1 MPVSEATPSD
11 SPPPVGTGAAPS
23 DGTTHPELRMP
34 EFCRRIDAAVPAVR
48 EGGAR
53 LRALAD
59 RLRDLDDEEFESV
72 RSQMQKV
79 AEGAAGEDASDLEM
93 GGPATGGRVWYR
105 VDGEKAPRKG
115 FGQHDVGR
123 LDVFLLG
130 LIAPHQREN
139 LLDEFSL
146 DFSFSIELADQD
158 RPQRFRG
165 TMYLENGHLALNMRL
180 IKNELRPLES
190 LGFHPN
196 IQQGM
201 LFERVR
207 SGLTLVTGVTG
218 SGKSTT
224 LDAVIDA
231 NNRTT
236 PGHVVVIGEP
246 IEYVHESQ
254 RCIVRHREVGK
265 EVTSFAEGV
274 VEAMRQDPDI
284 VVIGEMRDQ
293 ETISAAMEVADTGHR
308 VFSTLHT
315 SSAVESLDRIV
326 AQYPPWEQE
335 RIRVRL
341 ADTLTCVISQKLCPR
356 VGGGRILAKEVLW
369 VTSSVRAA
377 IKNGNTDE
385 IYQMIWENSG
395 DGQTTLEQD
404 LHRLARSREISRE
417 TAFSYANNT
426 RRLEHLIG

>member
-1 MPVSEATPSD
+1 MTQTTATPASATD
-11 SPPPVGTGAAPS
+11 HPTLELPS
-23 DGTTHPELRMP
+23 I
-34 EFCRRIDAAVPAVR
+34 CRQLDEAVPAVR
-48 EGGAR
+48 QGTAR
-53 LRALAD
+53 LREVAR
-59 RLRDLDDEEFESV
+59 RLEDLDEATSESV
-72 RSQMQKV
+72 RAEMQKV
-79 AEGAAGEDASDLEM
+79 AQGAAEEGASDLEL
-93 GGPATGGRVWYR
+93 GGPATRGEVWYR
-105 VDGEKAPRKG
+105 VDGEKAPRDD
-115 FGQHDVGR
+115 FGRHPIGE
-123 LDVFLLG
+123 LDVFLLSLLSG
-130 LIAPHQREN
+130 RQREM
-139 LLDEFSL
+139 LLEEFSI
-146 DFSFSIELADQD
+146 DFSFSIDLPGEE

-180 IKNELRPLES
+180 IENDLRPLGS

-196 IQQGM
+196 IQGGM
-201 LFERVR
+201 LFDNVR

-224 LDAVIDA
+224 LDAIIDA
-231 NNRTT
+231 NNQRT

-246 IEYVHESQ
+246 IEYVHESKE
-254 RCIVRHREVGK
+254 CIVRHREVGK
-265 EVTSFAEGV
+265 EVGSFKEGV
-274 VEAMRQDPDI
+274 VQAMRQDPDI
-284 VVIGEMRDQ
+284 VVIGEMRDP

-335 RIRVRL
+335 RIRVRM

-385 IYQMIWENSG
+385 IYQMIWENTG
-395 DGQTTLEQD
+395 DGQVTLEQD
-404 LHRLARSREISRE
+404 LYQLVRSREISKE
-417 TAFSYANNT
+417 TAYSYANNT
-426 RRLEHLIG
+426 RRLKHLVG